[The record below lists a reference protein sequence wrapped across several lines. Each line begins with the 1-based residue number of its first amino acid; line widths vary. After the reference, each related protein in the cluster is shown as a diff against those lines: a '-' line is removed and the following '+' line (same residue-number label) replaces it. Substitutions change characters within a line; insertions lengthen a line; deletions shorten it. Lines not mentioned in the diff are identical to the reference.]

1 MWDWD
6 WRNSSSGP
14 RPAKNGIKTKKQRGT
29 IGETWWSKRFL
40 EVLHSFDIGA
50 RLDRGRSYARR
61 GQVLNIDIKEGV
73 VSAKVQGSRSTPY
86 KIKIK
91 LKVLSKKEWEQ
102 VEKALVE
109 RAIFLAS
116 LLAGDMP
123 KDIEEA
129 FKEANLSL
137 FPSRVSDLDTE
148 CSCPDWSN
156 PCKHIAAVYYIL
168 AEQFDEDPFLLF
180 TWRGRSKEELI
191 EKLRLLRGVSADSD
205 SKASK
210 ANKANKVEEQA
221 ISTTNIPE
229 IPIPSLND
237 SLSNFWQA
245 RASFSELSFQPEK
258 TSVPDAIIRQLE
270 PLNLTIAEK
279 HLGEIFSEIYK
290 NLSNKAF
297 DKAFDK

>member
-1 MWDWD
+1 MWGRD
-6 WRNSSSGP
+6 WRNSYSGP
-14 RPAKNGIKTKKQRGT
+14 RQANGIKAKKQRGA

-61 GQVLNIDIKEGV
+61 GQVLNIDIEAGI

-91 LKVLSKKEWEQ
+91 LKALSKKEWEE

-129 FKEANLSL
+129 FTEVKLSL

-191 EKLRLLRGVSADSD
+191 EKLRLLRGVSADISAGSG
-205 SKASK
+205 SKA
-210 ANKANKVEEQA
+210 EEQA
-221 ISTTNIPE
+221 TPSTSIPE
-229 IPIPSLND
+229 VPIPSLSD

-279 HLGEIFSEIYK
+279 HLREVFSEIYK
-290 NLSNKAF
+290 ALSNKAF
-297 DKAFDK
+297 NKAFDK

>member
-1 MWDWD
+1 MWGWNR
-6 WRNSSSGP
+6 RNSSGP
-14 RPAKNGIKTKKQRGT
+14 RPVKDGIKAKKQRGT

-40 EVLHSFDIGA
+40 EVLHSFNIGA

-61 GQVLNIDIKEGV
+61 GQVINIDIEEGL

-91 LKVLSKKEWEQ
+91 LKALSKKEWEQ

-116 LLAGDMP
+116 LLAGEMP

-129 FKEANLSL
+129 FIGVNLSL
-137 FPSRVSDLDTE
+137 FPSRISDLNTE

-180 TWRGRSKEELI
+180 TWRGRTKEELI
-191 EKLRLLRGVSADSD
+191 EKLRSLRGVGTDLDIKNNSQ
-205 SKASK
+205 KEVP
-210 ANKANKVEEQA
+210 N
-221 ISTTNIPE
+221 ILTSTLPE
-229 IPIPSLND
+229 VPIPSLND
-237 SLSNFWQA
+237 SLENFWQA
-245 RASFSELSFQPEK
+245 RASFSELSFQLEK
-258 TSVPDAIIRQLE
+258 VSVPDAMIRQLE
-270 PLNLTIAEK
+270 PLSLSVADKKVSDI
-279 HLGEIFSEIYK
+279 LSEIYRV
-290 NLSNKAF
+290 LSNKAI
-297 DKAFDK
+297 DKAFNK

>member
-1 MWDWD
+1 MWGRDWN
-6 WRNSSSGP
+6 NSYSGP
-14 RPAKNGIKTKKQRGT
+14 RQANGIKAKKQRGT

-40 EVLHSFDIGA
+40 EVLHSFNIGA

-61 GQVLNIDIKEGV
+61 GQVLNIDIEAGI

-91 LKVLSKKEWEQ
+91 LKALSKKEWEE

-129 FKEANLSL
+129 FTEVKLSL

-191 EKLRLLRGVSADSD
+191 EKLRLLRGVNADSG
-205 SKASK
+205 SKVD
-210 ANKANKVEEQA
+210 KVEEQA
-221 ISTTNIPE
+221 ISTMPQ

-279 HLGEIFSEIYK
+279 QLREVFSEIYK
-290 NLSNKAF
+290 ALSNKAF
-297 DKAFDK
+297 NKAFDK

>member
-1 MWDWD
+1 MWGWYR
-6 WRNSSSGP
+6 RNSSGP
-14 RPAKNGIKTKKQRGT
+14 RPAKDGIKTKKQRGT

-40 EVLHSFDIGA
+40 DVLHSFNIGA
-50 RLDRGRSYARR
+50 RLDRGRNYAHR
-61 GQVLNIDIKEGV
+61 GQVLNISIEAGL
-73 VSAKVQGSRSTPY
+73 VSAKVQGSRATPY
-86 KIKIK
+86 KITIK

-129 FKEANLSL
+129 FTEVKLSL
-137 FPSRVSDLDTE
+137 FPSRVSDLKTA
-148 CSCPDWSN
+148 CSCPDSSN

-180 TWRGRSKEELI
+180 TWRGRTKEELI
-191 EKLRLLRGVSADSD
+191 ERLRLLRGVNVGSISSAD
-205 SKASK
+205 KA
-210 ANKANKVEEQA
+210 EEQA
-221 ISTTNIPE
+221 ISTTNMPE
-229 IPIPSLND
+229 VPILSLND

-258 TSVPDAIIRQLE
+258 PSIPDAIIRQLE
-270 PLNLTIAEK
+270 PLNLAIAEQSLEK
-279 HLGEIFSEIYK
+279 IFSEIYR
-290 NLSNKAF
+290 NLSEKAFEKAF
-297 DKAFDK
+297 DK

>member
-6 WRNSSSGP
+6 WRNSSGP
-14 RPAKNGIKTKKQRGT
+14 RPVKNGIKAKKQRGT

-40 EVLHSFDIGA
+40 EVLHSFNIGA

-61 GQVLNIDIKEGV
+61 GQVLNIDIEAGLI
-73 VSAKVQGSRSTPY
+73 SAKVQGSRSTPY

-91 LKVLSKKEWEQ
+91 LKTLSKKEWEQ

-116 LLAGDMP
+116 LLAGEMP

-129 FKEANLSL
+129 FRGVNLSL
-137 FPSRVSDLDTE
+137 FPSRVSNLDTE

-156 PCKHIAAVYYIL
+156 PCKHVAAVYYIL

-191 EKLRLLRGVSADSD
+191 EKLRLLRGVSTDLD
-205 SKASK
+205 IK
-210 ANKANKVEEQA
+210 NTPQEQS
-221 ISTTNIPE
+221 ILSSTLPE
-229 IPIPSLND
+229 VPIPSLEN
-237 SLSNFWQA
+237 SLENFWQA
-245 RASFSELSFQPEK
+245 RTSFSELSFQPEK
-258 TSVPDAIIRQLE
+258 VFVPDAMIKQLE
-270 PLNLTIAEK
+270 PLNLAIAEK
-279 HLGEIFSEIYK
+279 NLSNIFSEIYK
-290 NLSNKAF
+290 YLSNKALE
-297 DKAFDK
+297 KAFDK

>member
-1 MWDWD
+1 MWGRDWN
-6 WRNSSSGP
+6 NSYSGP
-14 RPAKNGIKTKKQRGT
+14 RQANGIKAKKQRGA

-40 EVLHSFDIGA
+40 EVLHSFNIGA

-61 GQVLNIDIKEGV
+61 GQVLNIDIEAGI

-91 LKVLSKKEWEQ
+91 LKALSKKEWEE

-129 FKEANLSL
+129 FTEVKLSL

-191 EKLRLLRGVSADSD
+191 EKLRLLRGVNADSG
-205 SKASK
+205 SKVD
-210 ANKANKVEEQA
+210 KVEEQS
-221 ISTTNIPE
+221 ISTMPQ

-279 HLGEIFSEIYK
+279 QLREVFSEIYK
-290 NLSNKAF
+290 ALSNKAF
-297 DKAFDK
+297 NKAFDK